1 MEGTT
6 SAAAQIVR
14 EGTGIGGATMTAEK
28 RIPLTEVYKI
38 QQARGL
44 QPIDYKHLP
53 YSELLKLA
61 GVKQ

>member
-1 MEGTT
+1 M
-6 SAAAQIVR
+6 
-14 EGTGIGGATMTAEK
+14 MTAEK
-28 RIPLTEVYKI
+28 RIPLTEVYKML
-38 QQARGL
+38 QARGL